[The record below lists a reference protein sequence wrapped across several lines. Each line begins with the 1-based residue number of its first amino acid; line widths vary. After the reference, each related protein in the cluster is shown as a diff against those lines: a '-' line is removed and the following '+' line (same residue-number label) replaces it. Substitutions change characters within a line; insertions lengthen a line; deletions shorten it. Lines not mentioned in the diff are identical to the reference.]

1 MAGRYFNWKLAIV
14 LLMGLI
20 VLGTTAFGLRQWQRS
35 RRTEQGLVLGNKA
48 YDEHRWEEATKQLGR
63 YLGVVQD
70 DVPTLLKYAEAQ
82 INIRPLKQGNV
93 QQAIAAYRNV
103 LRLDQSNFKAAKR
116 LGEMYLSMG
125 MPGEAELVTNRALQ
139 ANESAELRRI
149 RAIALAGQRKF
160 TEVAKELKGIIERNP
175 EQVSA
180 YEILGRLAEYRPE
193 DSSEDPNFWF
203 DQAIKMNPSSAEACI
218 ARGAYFLRQGNRDK
232 AMADLEQA
240 EQKDLSEPVVRLR
253 FTPIPHVYCSISNI

>member
-48 YDEHRWEEATKQLGR
+48 YDEHRWEEAAKQLGR

-82 INIRPLKQGNV
+82 LNIRPLKQGNI

-103 LRLDQSNFKAAKR
+103 LRLDQSDFKAAKH

-149 RAIALAGQRKF
+149 LAIALAGQRKF
-160 TEVAKELKGIIERNP
+160 TEAAKELKGIIEKYP
-175 EQVSA
+175 EQAS
-180 YEILGRLAEYRPE
+180 EIGRA
-193 DSSEDPNFWF
+193 
-203 DQAIKMNPSSAEACI
+203 
-218 ARGAYFLRQGNRDK
+218 
-232 AMADLEQA
+232 
-240 EQKDLSEPVVRLR
+240 
-253 FTPIPHVYCSISNI
+253 HV